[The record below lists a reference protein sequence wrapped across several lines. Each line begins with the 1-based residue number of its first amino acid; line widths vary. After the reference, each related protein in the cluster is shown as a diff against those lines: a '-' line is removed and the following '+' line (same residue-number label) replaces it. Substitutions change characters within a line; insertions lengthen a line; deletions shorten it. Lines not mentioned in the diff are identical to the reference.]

1 MTFYAQNG
9 EDRWLAD
16 NWGTLDLP
24 DKGVF
29 VDVGAGDGVRISNT
43 LWLEERGWTGL
54 LIEPDSRHHASIT
67 TKRKAVLIKK
77 AIGSHVRPFCFF
89 NDDAEY
95 SGFLRIAG
103 DMEYVDVL
111 GLTDVLDFYEIPR
124 IDVLS
129 IDTEGT
135 ELEVWDTLDLSR
147 WRPKVVFIEW
157 LTDGIGS
164 NADGI
169 KERLTADGYRL
180 AAMLGCNLVFV
191 EARL

>member
-43 LWLEERGWTGL
+43 LWLEERGWAGL
-54 LIEPDSRHHASIT
+54 LIEPDSRHHASLSAN
-67 TKRKAVLIKK
+67 RKSIYAPI
-77 AIGSHVRPFCFF
+77 AIGSRDRPFCCFK
-89 NDDAEY
+89 DDAEY
-95 SGFLRIAG
+95 SGFLRTDGYMKSVA
-103 DMEYVDVL
+103 VF
-111 GLTDVLDFYEIPR
+111 GLNSILEFYKVMR

-135 ELEVWDTLDLSR
+135 ELEVWGTLDLSR

-157 LTDGIGS
+157 LTDGIGT

-169 KERLTADGYRL
+169 KEQMVKDGYRL
-180 AAMLGCNLVFV
+180 AATLGCNLVFV
-191 EARL
+191 EA

>member
-9 EDRWLAD
+9 EDRWLSD
-16 NWGTLDLP
+16 NWSTLGLP
-24 DKGVF
+24 DKGIF

-54 LIEPDSRHHASIT
+54 LIEPDARHFASILEN
-67 TKRKAVLIKK
+67 RRANFAPIAV
-77 AIGSHVRPFCFF
+77 GSHNRPFCRFTE
-89 NDDAEY
+89 DAEY
-95 SGFLRIAG
+95 SGFLRTDG
-103 DMEYVDVL
+103 DMVIVPIS
-111 GLTDVLDFYEIPR
+111 GLNSVLDFYDIPR

-135 ELEVWDTLDLSR
+135 ELEVWGTLDLLR

-164 NADGI
+164 NECGI
-169 KERLTADGYRL
+169 KVQMAKDGYRL
-180 AAMLGCNLVFV
+180 AKILGCNLVFV
-191 EARL
+191 EA